1 MFMHIGKKIPRTI
14 SDSKSFPVFVWII
27 SIIVILFFVVPI
39 IRLITYVSPQYLFSQ
54 FMSATNMN
62 SIKITVIGAT
72 ISSIIVV
79 LFGFPLAYL
88 LARYKFAGKKIMDSI
103 IEVPIMIPHS
113 VVGIALLLVFA
124 TAEPGGTFLN
134 IFNISFGYNML
145 AVVMA
150 YIFVSGTYAI
160 KTMEEAI
167 KSIDPRIELVARTL
181 GASQWQVISK
191 VMIPQTARSIL
202 TGTILSWGRAMSE
215 VGAILI
221 VAPYILP
228 EYQEIA
234 GVQVYNQFEV
244 TGLTGAV
251 GLSSVLI
258 IISIVIFIVLKVVQG
273 QHKIFYVPGVER

>member
-1 MFMHIGKKIPRTI
+1 MFMHIGKNIPRTI
-14 SDSKSFPVFVWII
+14 SDNKSFTVFAWII
-27 SIIVILFFVVPI
+27 SILVILFFVVPI
-39 IRLITYVSPQYLFSQ
+39 IRLITYVSPENLLSQ
-54 FMSATNMN
+54 FVSATNMD

-72 ISSIIVV
+72 ISSLIVV

-88 LARYKFAGKKIMDSI
+88 LARYKFVGKKIMDSI

-124 TAEPGGTFLN
+124 TAEPGGKFLN

-181 GASQWQVISK
+181 GASQWQVIFK
-191 VMIPQTARSIL
+191 VIIPQTARSIL

-228 EYQEIA
+228 EYQQIA

-258 IISIVIFIVLKVVQG
+258 IISIVIFIVLKIVQG
-273 QHKIFYVPGVER
+273 QHRIFYVPGVER